1 MEKESYEFIW
11 RPTIGERAPFYAW
24 FIKRNSDGERTH
36 HIHMVEPDNAS
47 EDRILF
53 RDHLRAHPEEVE
65 RYESLKHD
73 LVLAHAKDR
82 AAYTQGKTAFIAEMV
97 RQAHTAKRSWIMRY
111 PTLVLVLLT
120 GVLLHAQNTFEY
132 QQDDTTYVMQEYY
145 MVFLKA
151 GEVRSK
157 DSTEAVQ
164 FQNAHLAHLERMGRE
179 GHLSIVGPFGDAG
192 EVRGICIYNTATRSQ
207 ADSLAHLDPMVQSGR
222 LNVEIRPWWGAKGS
236 RLK

>member
-1 MEKESYEFIW
+1 MKHVMLTLLFF
-11 RPTIGERAPFYAW
+11 PF
-24 FIKRNSDGERTH
+24 G
-36 HIHMVEPDNAS
+36 
-47 EDRILF
+47 
-53 RDHLRAHPEEVE
+53 
-65 RYESLKHD
+65 
-73 LVLAHAKDR
+73 
-82 AAYTQGKTAFIAEMV
+82 
-97 RQAHTAKRSWIMRY
+97 
-111 PTLVLVLLT
+111 
-120 GVLLHAQNTFEY
+120 LLHAQNVFEY
-132 QQDDTTYVMQEYY
+132 QQVDTIYVMQEYY

-157 DSTEAVQ
+157 DSTEAAQ

-192 EVRGICIYNTATRSQ
+192 DVRGICIYNTATLAQ

>member
-1 MEKESYEFIW
+1 M
-11 RPTIGERAPFYAW
+11 R
-24 FIKRNSDGERTH
+24 
-36 HIHMVEPDNAS
+36 
-47 EDRILF
+47 
-53 RDHLRAHPEEVE
+53 
-65 RYESLKHD
+65 
-73 LVLAHAKDR
+73 
-82 AAYTQGKTAFIAEMV
+82 
-97 RQAHTAKRSWIMRY
+97 IMRY

-132 QQDDTTYVMQEYY
+132 QQDDTTYVMQEYF

-157 DSTEAVQ
+157 DSTEAAQ
-164 FQNAHLAHLERMGRE
+164 FQNAHLAHLERMARE

-192 EVRGICIYNTATRSQ
+192 EVRGICIYNTATQAQ
-207 ADSLAHLDPMVQSGR
+207 ADSLAHLDPMVESGR